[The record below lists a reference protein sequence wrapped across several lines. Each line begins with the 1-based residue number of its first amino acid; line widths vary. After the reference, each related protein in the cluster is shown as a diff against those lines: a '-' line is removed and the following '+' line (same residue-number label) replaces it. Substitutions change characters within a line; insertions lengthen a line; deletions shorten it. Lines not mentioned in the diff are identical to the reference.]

1 MKPTDPSPPEN
12 QDAGE
17 DRVDR
22 AGVEGLQP
30 LQRTRLVDE
39 VTETLRE
46 WILSGEIPPGTHLL
60 QVELS
65 RRFGVSRTPLR
76 EAFRVLERDGL
87 IRMANGNKTLE
98 VVAPTT
104 KEIIDKYQ
112 FREFI
117 DGFAASL
124 LARNGVPPQLAAD
137 LALDVDTMG
146 AAIDGLDLSRFGAAH
161 THFHAVIVESCGNN
175 TVQDTVPSVR
185 MSSQMMV
192 ARQVTE
198 SASVANLAEET
209 RRTLSFALTEGNRDH
224 QAILEAIVS
233 GDSVAAEAAARR
245 HIQKGMRSIE
255 RLSRHTAGGAAASE
269 EAGIVAAGT

>member
-1 MKPTDPSPPEN
+1 MKDT
-12 QDAGE
+12 GE
-17 DRVDR
+17 DRMDR

-124 LARNGVPPQLAAD
+124 LARNGVPPELAAD
-137 LALDVDTMG
+137 LGHDVDAMG
-146 AAIDGLDLSRFGAAH
+146 AAIDALDLSRFGAAH

-175 TVQDTVPSVR
+175 TVQDTVASVR

-198 SASVANLAEET
+198 SASVANLPEET
-209 RRTLSFALTEGNRDH
+209 RRTLTSALIEGNQHHR
-224 QAILEAIVS
+224 AILEAILS
-233 GDSVAAEAAARR
+233 GDSAAAEAAARR

-255 RLSRHTAGGAAASE
+255 RLSRHTAGGATARE
-269 EAGIVAAGT
+269 DAGIAAAGT